1 MNLDKLAS
9 EVAITTGLS
18 KVQVKKVLDAT
29 FHEISFNVI
38 DLGDQ
43 VRINGFGVFTRAHRA
58 ERNRKIQG
66 QLIKCQAEQI
76 LHFRP
81 YKEQRRAV

>member
-18 KVQVKKVLDAT
+18 KAQVRKVIDAT
-29 FHEISFNVI
+29 IQEISFNVI

-43 VRINGFGVFTRAHRA
+43 VRINSFGVFTRAHRA
-58 ERNRKIQG
+58 ERNRKIHG
-66 QLIKCQAEQI
+66 QLVNCPAEQI